1 MSELS
6 HPHAETTGRP
16 WSRSRPHVP
25 EWLELLLRNR
35 MSAFGIALLAVIV
48 LVTALA
54 PLLTSQDP
62 SIPNVVARTGAVTR
76 RTRWGRPTRATASTR
91 R

>member
-6 HPHAETTGRP
+6 HPHAEMTGRP
-16 WSRSRPHVP
+16 WSRQKPRVP
-25 EWLELLLRNR
+25 EWLDLLLRNR

-62 SIPNVVARTGAVTR
+62 SIPNSLPDRR
-76 RTRWGRPTRATASTR
+76 PHSRTRWGRPTRATASTR